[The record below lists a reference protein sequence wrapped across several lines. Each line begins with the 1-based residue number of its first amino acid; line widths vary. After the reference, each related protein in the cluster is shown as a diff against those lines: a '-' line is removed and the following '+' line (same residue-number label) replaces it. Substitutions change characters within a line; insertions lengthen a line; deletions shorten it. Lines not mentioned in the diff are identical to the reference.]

1 MERKWK
7 KDNKKQ
13 GKKREVTGNRESVLC
28 LVKGIAIAFAITAI
42 VFIAYGILLT
52 YTGASEAKIP
62 LVSLICTAV
71 AAMVAG
77 FDWAKTQGRRGL
89 LWGLLAGLIYVI
101 ILFLVTALAG
111 GGFMM
116 GSTKTIMAL
125 VAVAGGGVGGILGM
139 TRVKPA
145 RKAVK

>member
-1 MERKWK
+1 MEKKWK
-7 KDNKKQ
+7 RNDKKQ
-13 GKKREVTGNRESVLC
+13 GKKRELTGKKESALC
-28 LVKGIAIAFAITAI
+28 LVKGVAMAFAITAI

-52 YTGASEAKIP
+52 YTGVSEAKIP
-62 LVSLICTAV
+62 LVSLICTAI

-77 FDWAKTQGRRGL
+77 FDWAKSQGRRGL
-89 LWGLLAGLIYVI
+89 LWGLLAGLIYVVL
-101 ILFLVTALAG
+101 LFLVTSLAG

-116 GSTKTIMAL
+116 GSTKATMAL

-139 TRVKPA
+139 SRVKPA